1 MGNLV
6 NMLYRRSNGSIC
18 KEFSYFPMSVLAFFI
33 FLAPVSVKII
43 KADPEEL
50 TSPPPIS
57 GGHEVLKE
65 PPNSDLKGIKPQIA
79 IVIDDLG
86 SNLELSERAIRLAP
100 SITLA
105 FLPYPKIVP
114 LLAQHAISTGHEV
127 LIHMPME
134 PLDSSIDPGPGAL
147 LLNMTFRELLKQ
159 LRWSFK
165 QIPGAVGL
173 NNHMGSKFTQD
184 ENALSTL
191 MGELKARDMLFL
203 DSRTTPDTKAF
214 RMARKRNVRSTS
226 RDVFL
231 DNNRSKKAIKSQL
244 ALVEAI
250 SLKNGRSVAIGHPY
264 PETLSVL
271 EEWLTTLE
279 TRGYSSVPISQL
291 VSAKN

>member
-18 KEFSYFPMSVLAFFI
+18 KEFSYFSMGLLAFFI
-33 FLAPVSVKII
+33 FLAPVSVKNI

-50 TSPPPIS
+50 TSPHPIS
-57 GGHEVLKE
+57 GGHEILKE
-65 PPNSDLKGIKPQIA
+65 PPNSDLKGFKPQIA

-100 SITLA
+100 SVTLA
-105 FLPYPKIVP
+105 FLPYPETVP
-114 LLAQHAISTGHEV
+114 LLAQRAISVGHEV

-159 LRWSFK
+159 LRWAFQ
-165 QIPGAVGL
+165 QIPDAVGL
-173 NNHMGSKFTQD
+173 NNHMGSKFTRD
-184 ENALSTL
+184 ENAVSTL

-203 DSRTTPDTKAF
+203 DSRTTSDTLGLII
-214 RMARKRNVRSTS
+214 ARKRHVRSTS

-231 DNNRSKKAIKSQL
+231 DNDRSKEAIKAQL
-244 ALVEAI
+244 ALVETI

-279 TRGYSSVPISQL
+279 SRGYSSVSISQI